1 MEEQR
6 PAGGR
11 CPPPPP
17 HAGRG
22 VRACLREA
30 AGAGEPRLASP
41 ASGAN
46 TAGPA
51 VHLDGV
57 ACIPGPSLPL
67 GDAELTLS
75 SYLHSKND

>member
-11 CPPPPP
+11 CPPPL

-57 ACIPGPSLPL
+57 ACIPG
-67 GDAELTLS
+67 AEPAPRGRRAHTFIVS
-75 SYLHSKND
+75 T